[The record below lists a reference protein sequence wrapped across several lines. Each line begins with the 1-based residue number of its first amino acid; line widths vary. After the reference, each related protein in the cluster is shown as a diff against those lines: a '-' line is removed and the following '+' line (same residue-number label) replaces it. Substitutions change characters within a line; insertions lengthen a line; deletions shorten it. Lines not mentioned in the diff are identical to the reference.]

1 MRPAVIAAWVVVAA
15 GAVTAA
21 ALAVSSGL
29 SCDDLGYDRTEWEE
43 LDRDEF
49 ADCVVEDQPLR
60 GLEREVLVRRLGPPN
75 ERYGGALRWWT
86 GVDEAFGMKV
96 NELVI
101 PIDDH
106 GRAGRARVYRPG

>member
-1 MRPAVIAAWVVVAA
+1 VRRVVVAACVVVAA
-15 GAVTAA
+15 GAVIAT
-21 ALAVSSGL
+21 ALAADSGL
-29 SCDDLGYDRTEWEE
+29 ECDDLRFDRAEWEE

-49 ADCVVEDQPLR
+49 ADCVVEDQPFR
-60 GLEREVLVRRLGPPN
+60 GLEREVLVRRLGPPK

>member
-1 MRPAVIAAWVVVAA
+1 VRRALVAACVVVAT
-15 GAVTAA
+15 GAVVAT
-21 ALAVSSGL
+21 ALAVGSGL
-29 SCDDLGYDRTEWEE
+29 SCNDLRYDRAEWEE

-49 ADCVVEDQPLR
+49 ADCVVEDQPFR
-60 GLEREVLVRRLGPPN
+60 GLEREILVRRLGPPN
-75 ERYGGALRWWT
+75 ERFGGALRWWT

-106 GRAGRARVYRPG
+106 ARAGRARVYRPG

>member
-1 MRPAVIAAWVVVAA
+1 VVVAT
-15 GAVTAA
+15 GAVVAT
-21 ALAVSSGL
+21 ALAVGSGL
-29 SCDDLGYDRTEWEE
+29 SCNDLRYDRAEWEE

-49 ADCVVEDQPLR
+49 ADCVVEDQPFR
-60 GLEREVLVRRLGPPN
+60 GLEREILVRRLGPPN
-75 ERYGGALRWWT
+75 ERFGGALRWWT